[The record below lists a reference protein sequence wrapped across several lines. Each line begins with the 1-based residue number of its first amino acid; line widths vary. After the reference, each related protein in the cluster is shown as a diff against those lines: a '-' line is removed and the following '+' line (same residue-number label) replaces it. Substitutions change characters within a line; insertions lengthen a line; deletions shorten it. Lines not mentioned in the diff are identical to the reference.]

1 MEENPFNNQ
10 YQQGPVATMPP
21 PPPQPVA
28 SPQPWQPQVPPP
40 PPPPTSPVQDAELSD
55 LTPRNDLPVAVV
67 QALSVRGVEY
77 AMMTFSLWLVAGSVI
92 WVLIALINGGTSFKM
107 LVLPTAI
114 LIACV
119 PVFGYLFL
127 RLKREELAKPEL
139 RFDPSKRR
147 LSQFTQIIAFS
158 ACLFNVIGFIYLV
171 LQKAAGESGPTIV
184 KSFLTMLIVLIVAGG
199 VLAYYWWDEHKLRNR
214 GGPCPKIFLG
224 YLH

>member
-1 MEENPFNNQ
+1 MPPTEP
-10 YQQGPVATMPP
+10 YQTSSMPVQTHTTPP
-21 PPPQPVA
+21 PPPA
-28 SPQPWQPQVPPP
+28 TQVPEIN
-40 PPPPTSPVQDAELSD
+40 TSAS
-55 LTPRNDLPVAVV
+55 RNDLPVAVV

-214 GGPCPKIFLG
+214 
-224 YLH
+224 

>member
-1 MEENPFNNQ
+1 MEENPFNNP
-10 YQQGPVATMPP
+10 YHQGPVATMPP
-21 PPPQPVA
+21 PQPQPPA
-28 SPQPWQPQVPPP
+28 NPQPWQPQAPPP
-40 PPPPTSPVQDAELSD
+40 PPPLPLQEPELRDSTHRSD
-55 LTPRNDLPVAVV
+55 MPVAVV

-77 AMMTFSLWLVAGSVI
+77 AMMTFSLWLIAGSII
-92 WVLIALINGGTSFKM
+92 WVLIALVNGGTSFKL

-127 RLKREELAKPEL
+127 RLKREELANPDL

-171 LQKAAGESGPTIV
+171 LQKVAGEGGPTII
-184 KSFLTMLIVLIVAGG
+184 KPLLTLLIVLVVAGG
-199 VLAYYWWDEHKLRNR
+199 VLAYYWWDEHRLRTR
-214 GGPCPKIFLG
+214 
-224 YLH
+224 